1 MRYKIQGDNMP
12 IVVCALED
20 GESIVCEAGAMSWMS
35 PNMQMETKSKGG
47 IGGFFGR
54 ALSGE
59 SGFQNIYTARG
70 GSGLIAFAS
79 SYVGNILA
87 VEITPEKPVI
97 IQKRAFLACTPDVDM
112 EVFFQKK
119 IGTALFGGEGFIMQK
134 LSGSG
139 IVFLELDGSVVNYN
153 LKAGEQML
161 ISTGHLAMMD
171 ATVTM
176 DIQQIKGAKN
186 ILFGGESLFNTV
198 VVGPG
203 VITLQSMP
211 LSNLVGL
218 IASRLPAT
226 STNK

>member
-1 MRYKIQGDNMP
+1 MRYQIQGDNMP
-12 IVVCALED
+12 VVVCALED
-20 GESIVCEAGAMSWMS
+20 GESVVCEAGAMSWMS
-35 PNMQMETKSKGG
+35 PNMQMETTAKGG
-47 IGGFFGR
+47 VGGFFGR

-59 SGFQNIYTARG
+59 SGFQNVYTARG
-70 GSGLIAFAS
+70 GRGLIAFTS

-87 VEITPEKPVI
+87 VEITPDKPII
-97 IQKRAFLACTPDVDM
+97 IQKRAFLASTPDVNM

-139 IVFLELDGSVVNYN
+139 TVFLELDGSVINYD

-171 ATVTM
+171 ATVSM
-176 DIQQIKGAKN
+176 DVQQIKGAKN

-198 VVGPG
+198 VTGPG
-203 VITLQSMP
+203 VVTVQSMP
-211 LSNLVGL
+211 LSNLIGE
-218 IASRLPAT
+218 IASKLPP
-226 STNK
+226 SSK